1 LLTREPPPELRRSIE
16 LIVSQGERMAKIVQG
31 LLVFSRQRAPQREP
45 VDLATVATNA
55 IELRSARLRLFGVAL
70 DIDHAEALPPALGDA
85 HQLQQVVLNLLFN
98 AEQAI
103 LESQIGN
110 RIVVRT
116 RRHLSPE
123 GDRVAIDVE
132 DNGPGIAPDVLP
144 RIFDPFFTTREVGK
158 GTGLGL
164 SVSYG
169 IVEEH
174 GGRLL
179 ATSTPGRTVF
189 TIVLP
194 PAVAP
199 SSPRA
204 PVRGAAAPAVAAETR
219 GRQALVVDDEI
230 EICEFVAATLRRTGW
245 KVDCCAGGRPALER
259 VQDTNYDLVVSD
271 IRMTDGGGEDFYDA
285 ATRTRRELASRFLFM
300 TGDTANPASWRFLR
314 ETQAPVLEKPFSEDV
329 LLRAVSEFA
338 S

>member
-1 LLTREPPPELRRSIE
+1 
-16 LIVSQGERMAKIVQG
+16 
-31 LLVFSRQRAPQREP
+31 
-45 VDLATVATNA
+45 
-55 IELRSARLRLFGVAL
+55 
-70 DIDHAEALPPALGDA
+70 
-85 HQLQQVVLNLLFN
+85 
-98 AEQAI
+98 
-103 LESQIGN
+103 
-110 RIVVRT
+110 VR
-116 RRHLSPE
+116 
-123 GDRVAIDVE
+123 V
-132 DNGPGIAPDVLP
+132 
-144 RIFDPFFTTREVGK
+144 
-158 GTGLGL
+158 
-164 SVSYG
+164 
-169 IVEEH
+169 
-174 GGRLL
+174 
-179 ATSTPGRTVF
+179 
-189 TIVLP
+189 
-194 PAVAP
+194 
-199 SSPRA
+199 
-204 PVRGAAAPAVAAETR
+204 AAPAAAAEPR